1 MEKEYYSIIKR
12 YDINPFTADLMAPCF
27 CNFYHG
33 YIFRKDEDGP
43 SLIYDAVY
51 TNTQQAQE
59 DLEQVAI
66 AVGLEEVEFLGIYN
80 EGEYKAVMADIFTNS

>member
-1 MEKEYYSIIKR
+1 MEKEYYSIVKK
-12 YDINPFTADLMAPCF
+12 YNVNPFTSGLMTPCF

-51 TNTQQAQE
+51 TSTQQAQD
-59 DLEQVAI
+59 DLTQVALACDI
-66 AVGLEEVEFLGIYN
+66 GYVNFLGAYDEN
-80 EGEYKAVMADIFTNS
+80 DYKSKMSDIFHA